1 MACAGA
7 LTSIIMTAV
16 GAYLANGG
24 AESIFGRAPVSSA
37 APPAPISGPL
47 GDLTAQSTS
56 TTFLSETGAQL
67 QFPPTMGTASGTVN
81 AVTATT
87 GQSWYQ
93 SLTTTLGEMKEA
105 VIEFTAPMRSAWNTM
120 SNAPV
125 SAGNEVFMQTV
136 GTYGKANALFL
147 QSLTE
152 NTFRTAIAASIGF
165 AGKALGGTGDI
176 VAGVI
181 TGDPKKLGSIFSA
194 AQSYADVAN
203 RFINAAEKGVNYLDK
218 TFTSLDN
225 TITAGVD
232 GVSKWFEGL
241 GDDIAKLGNTVS
253 WDKLANLGS
262 PGQLLANLEFS
273 GTLGP
278 LYDKLSDITIDEK
291 TAQEL
296 GFNILSAGYR
306 NVTGQ
311 QDGFTLRDL
320 GVDLNTLARQGAEL
334 PPAVQKQIY
343 EKLGELNP
351 TEVAQVKS
359 ILGNTVNAV
368 RSGQDLLDPKKLL
381 ARSYTTLTTPVR
393 TASVGFRAIYEN
405 QSGSVN
411 PQLNNLGENL
421 KGIIPDDLAIA
432 NAALAR
438 SLGQIKGIQGTGTDR
453 FADAVRNLE
462 TLKDLPLLENQTTYL
477 DPAVAEWWRQQYGE
491 DYGIPLGTG
500 NLGTLVLSDVIG
512 FIAGYNSQK
521 PLQENAPLLQQ
532 LSDEGAFDAFTDANG
547 IYDTI
552 QAYSQ
557 GLFGPTE
564 DPMIPG
570 DWYIIIPSPYFED
583 GTYGPYASA
592 EAAFED
598 VWVETLIPA
607 IVLENVAIVQ
617 NYTKAQ
623 TVYNNE
629 IIWQDQIGREH
640 LNRARIDLDAA
651 TVPPSDTVAINLGQ
665 SLPEIGKDTSFGGPA
680 MFMERVI
687 DFSTL
692 GGQATIAAMREGRNL
707 ERITEAG
714 VQQDAPID
722 TTGLEAPGDFVPSTY
737 TEAEAN
743 ALVIRS

>member
-7 LTSIIMTAV
+7 LTSIVMTAV

-24 AESIFGRAPVSSA
+24 FAEIFGGAPVSSA
-37 APPAPISGPL
+37 ATAAPISN
-47 GDLTAQSTS
+47 AVTS
-56 TTFLSETGAQL
+56 GVTTIGSNGVPIT
-67 QFPPTMGTASGTVN
+67 TSMGTAAGTVSS
-81 AVTATT
+81 VTATT
-87 GQSWYQ
+87 SQTWYQ
-93 SLTTTLGEMKEA
+93 SLSSTLVEMKDA
-105 VIEFTAPMRSAWNTM
+105 VFEFSAEMANGWNTM
-120 SNAPV
+120 VQDAS
-125 SAGNEVFMQTV
+125 NEVFMQTV
-136 GTYGKANALFL
+136 GNWGPQTAEFLKNITPGIFQTALS
-147 QSLTE
+147 QGIS
-152 NTFRTAIAASIGF
+152 IAGQ
-165 AGKALGGTGDI
+165 ALGGTGEI

-181 TGDPKKLGSIFSA
+181 TGDPRKLGTIFSA
-194 AQSYADVAN
+194 AQSYASIAN
-203 RFINAAEKGVNYLDK
+203 SFINAAEKGADYLDK
-218 TFTSLDN
+218 TFTNLDN

-241 GDDIAKLGNTVS
+241 GDDIAEWGNTVS
-253 WDKLANLGS
+253 WDNLANLGS

-278 LYDKLSDITIDEK
+278 LYDKLADITIDEK

-296 GFNILSAGYR
+296 GFNILTAGYR

-311 QDGFTLRDL
+311 QDGITLRDL
-320 GVDLNTLARQGAEL
+320 GVDLNTLARQGADL

-381 ARSYTTLTTPVR
+381 ARSYTTVTTPVR
-393 TASVGFRAIYEN
+393 TASVGFRAVYEN
-405 QSGSVN
+405 ESGSVN
-411 PQLNNLGENL
+411 PQLNNLGEDL

-432 NAALAR
+432 NAAVAR

-462 TLKDLPLLENQTTYL
+462 TLKDLPLLQNQTTYL
-477 DPAVAEWWRQQYGE
+477 DPAVAEWWKQYYGE
-491 DYGIPLGTG
+491 DYGIKLGTG
-500 NLGTLVLSDVIG
+500 NLGTILLSDTIG

-521 PLQENAPLLQQ
+521 PLEENAVLLQQ
-532 LSDEGAFDAFTDANG
+532 LNDEGAFDEFTRAGG
-547 IYDTI
+547 IYEVI
-552 QAYSQ
+552 QEFCQ
-557 GLFGPTE
+557 GLYGPTNVAV
-564 DPMIPG
+564 DPDPPEWEITIPAG
-570 DWYIIIPSPYFED
+570 YFQA
-583 GTYGPYASA
+583 GTYGPYGDAF
-592 EAAFED
+592 ECFED
-598 VWVETLIPA
+598 VWLTVIIPGTKQ
-607 IVLENVAIVQ
+607 ENINIYQ
-617 NYTKAQ
+617 NYEKAR
-623 TVYNNE
+623 TVYQND
-629 IIWQDQIGREH
+629 ITWTDQIGREVI
-640 LNRARIDLDAA
+640 NRERIDLDIP
-651 TVPPSDTVAINLGQ
+651 TVPASDITAINLGQ

-680 MFMERVI
+680 MFMERVVN
-687 DFSTL
+687 FNSL

>member
-24 AESIFGRAPVSSA
+24 AESIFGKAPVSSA
-37 APPAPISGPL
+37 ATAAPITDAVTSGVTTIGSNGVPIV
-47 GDLTAQSTS
+47 TS
-56 TTFLSETGAQL
+56 
-67 QFPPTMGTASGTVN
+67 MGTAQGTV
-81 AVTATT
+81 AATAATT
-87 GQSWYQ
+87 SQTWYQ
-93 SLTTTLGEMKEA
+93 SLTTTLGEMKDA
-105 VIEFTAPMRSAWNTM
+105 VIEFTAPMREAWNTM

-125 SAGNEVFMQTV
+125 AAGNEVFMQTV

-147 QSLTE
+147 QSVTE
-152 NTFRTAIAASIGF
+152 GAFRTAIGASLQF
-165 AGKALGGTGDI
+165 AGQALGGTGDL

-181 TGDPKKLGSIFSA
+181 TGDPKKLGTIFSA
-194 AQSYADVAN
+194 AQSYASIAN
-203 RFINAAEKGVNYLDK
+203 QFINAAEQGAEYLDK
-218 TFTSLDN
+218 TFTNLDN

-241 GDDIAKLGNTVS
+241 GDDIAEWGNTVS
-253 WDKLANLGS
+253 WDNLANLGS

-278 LYDKLSDITIDEK
+278 LYDKLADITISEE
-291 TAQEL
+291 TAQQL
-296 GFNILSAGYR
+296 GFNILTAGYR
-306 NVTGQ
+306 NITGQ

-320 GVDLNTLARQGAEL
+320 GVDLNTLAREGANL
-334 PPAVQKQIY
+334 PPEIQKQIY

-359 ILGNTVNAV
+359 ILGNTQNAV

-381 ARSYTTLTTPVR
+381 ARSYTTVTTPVR

-405 QSGSVN
+405 DTGSVN

-453 FADAVRNLE
+453 FSDAVKNLE
-462 TLKDLPLLENQTTYL
+462 TLKDLPLLQNQTTYL
-477 DPAVAEWWRQQYGE
+477 DPAVAEWWRQQYNE
-491 DYGIPLGTG
+491 DYGIKLGTG
-500 NLGTLVLSDVIG
+500 NLDTILLSDTIG
-512 FIAGYNSQK
+512 YIAGYNSQK
-521 PLQENAPLLQQ
+521 PLEENAPLLQQ
-532 LSDEGAFDAFTDANG
+532 LNDEGAFDAFTQTNG

-552 QAYSQ
+552 QGYSQ

-564 DPMIPG
+564 DPMSPG
-570 DWYIIIPSPYFED
+570 DWYITITAGYFEA
-583 GTYGPYASA
+583 GTYGPYTSA
-592 EAAFED
+592 EEAFED

-607 IVLENVAIVQ
+607 IVLENVSIMQ
-617 NYTKAQ
+617 NYQKAQ

-640 LNRARIDLDAA
+640 LNRARIDLDAL
-651 TVPPSDTVAINLGQ
+651 TVPPSNTTAINFGQ

-680 MFMERVI
+680 MFMERVV
-687 DFSTL
+687 DFTTL

-707 ERITEAG
+707 QRIADAG
-714 VQQDAPID
+714 VQQDAPIN
-722 TTGLEAPGDFVPSTY
+722 TEGLEAPGDLVPSTY
-737 TEAEAN
+737 TESEAN

>member
-7 LTSIIMTAV
+7 LTSIVMTVV

-24 AESIFGRAPVSSA
+24 AAEIFGGPAVSSA
-37 APPAPISGPL
+37 AAPAPITDAVTSGVTTVGSNGVPII
-47 GDLTAQSTS
+47 TS
-56 TTFLSETGAQL
+56 
-67 QFPPTMGTASGTVN
+67 MGTAEGVVN
-81 AVTATT
+81 AATATT
-87 GQSWYQ
+87 SQTWYQ
-93 SLTTTLGEMKEA
+93 QLGTTLTEMKDS
-105 VIEFTAPMRSAWNTM
+105 VISFSNDMRGAWNEMVNST
-120 SNAPV
+120 S
-125 SAGNEVFMQTV
+125 NEVFMSTV
-136 GTYGKANALFL
+136 GSFGKPGAEFL
-147 QSLTE
+147 QQLTVGA
-152 NTFRTAIAASIGF
+152 FSTALQESVRF
-165 AGKALGGTGDI
+165 AGQALGGTGEI

-181 TGDPKKLGSIFSA
+181 TGDTRKIGSIFSA
-194 AQSYADVAN
+194 AQSYATLAN
-203 RFINAAEKGVNYLDK
+203 QFINAAEKGADYLDK
-218 TFTSLDN
+218 TFTNLDN

-241 GDDIAKLGNTVS
+241 GDDIAEWGNTVS
-253 WDKLANLGS
+253 WDNLANLGS

-278 LYDKLSDITIDEK
+278 MYDKLADITIDEK

-296 GFNILSAGYR
+296 GFNILTTTYR

-311 QDGFTLRDL
+311 QDGVTLRDL
-320 GVDLNTLARQGAEL
+320 GVDLNTLARQGADL
-334 PPAVQKQIY
+334 PPAIQKQIY
-343 EKLGELNP
+343 EKLGDLSP

-359 ILGNTVNAV
+359 ILGNTTNAV

-381 ARSYTTLTTPVR
+381 ARSYTTVTTPVR

-405 QSGSVN
+405 ESGSVN
-411 PQLNNLGENL
+411 PQLNNLGEDL

-453 FADAVRNLE
+453 FANAVKNLE
-462 TLKDLPLLENQTTYL
+462 TLKDLPLLQNQTTYL

-491 DYGIPLGTG
+491 DYNVKLGTG

-521 PLQENAPLLQQ
+521 PLEENSVLLQQ
-532 LSDEGAFDAFTDANG
+532 LYDEGAFDAFTQANG

-552 QAYSQ
+552 QAYCQ
-557 GLFGPTE
+557 GVFGPVDTATPP
-564 DPMIPG
+564 DPPAWVIT
-570 DWYIIIPSPYFED
+570 IPSPYFEA
-583 GTYGPYASA
+583 GTYGPYSSA
-592 EAAFED
+592 EEAFED
-598 VWVETLIPA
+598 VWIQTIVPA
-607 IVLENVAIVQ
+607 IVVENVSLVQ
-617 NYTKAQ
+617 NNAKAKQ
-623 TVYNNE
+623 VYDNE
-629 IIWQDQIGREH
+629 TIWQDQNVREH
-640 LNRARIDLDAA
+640 VNRARIDLDAA
-651 TVPPSDTVAINLGQ
+651 TVPASDQVAINFGQ

-680 MFMERVI
+680 MWMERVVDI
-687 DFSTL
+687 TTL

-707 ERITEAG
+707 QRISEAG

>member
-24 AESIFGRAPVSSA
+24 FAEIFGG
-37 APPAPISGPL
+37 APISSASAAAGAS
-47 GDLTAQSTS
+47 TATGA
-56 TTFLSETGAQL
+56 TTFISETGAQYAT
-67 QFPPTMGTASGTVN
+67 TMGTSQGTVA
-81 AVTATT
+81 AVTSTT
-87 GQSWYQ
+87 SQSWYS
-93 SLTTTLGEMKEA
+93 SLSQTLVEMKDA
-105 VIEFTAPMRSAWNTM
+105 VIEFTAPMRDAWNTI
-120 SNAPV
+120 STAPAA
-125 SAGNEVFMQTV
+125 AGNEVFLQTV
-136 GTYGKANALFL
+136 GTYGPNTAQFL
-147 QSLTE
+147 KSITE
-152 NTFRTAIAASIGF
+152 GAFQTAISASLEF
-165 AGKALGGTGDI
+165 AGQALGGTGQV

-181 TGDPKKLGSIFSA
+181 TGDPRKLGSIFSA
-194 AQSYADVAN
+194 AQSYASIAN
-203 RFINAAEKGVNYLDK
+203 QFINAAEKGADYLDK

-241 GDDIAKLGNTVS
+241 GDDIAEWGNTVS
-253 WDKLANLGS
+253 WDNLANLGS

-278 LYDKLSDITIDEK
+278 MYDKLADITIDEK

-296 GFNILSAGYR
+296 GFNILTAGYR

-311 QDGFTLRDL
+311 QDGITLRDL
-320 GVDLNTLARQGAEL
+320 GVDLNTLARQGADL

-359 ILGNTVNAV
+359 ILGNTTNAV

-381 ARSYTTLTTPVR
+381 ARSYTTVTTPVR

-405 QSGSVN
+405 ESGSVN
-411 PQLNNLGENL
+411 PQLNNLGEDL

-438 SLGQIKGIQGTGTDR
+438 SLGQIKGIQGTSTDR

-462 TLKDLPLLENQTTYL
+462 TLKDLPLLQNQTTYL
-477 DPAVAEWWRQQYGE
+477 DPAVAQWWKNFYGL
-491 DYGIPLGTG
+491 DYGISLGTG
-500 NLGTLVLSDVIG
+500 NLDTIILSDVIG
-512 FIAGYNSQK
+512 FIAGYNSQV
-521 PLQENAPLLQQ
+521 PISDNTPLLQQ
-532 LSDEGAFDAFTDANG
+532 LADDGAFDAFTDANG

-552 QAYSQ
+552 QAYCQ
-557 GLFGPTE
+557 GVFGPTDTATPP
-564 DPMIPG
+564 DPPAWVIT
-570 DWYIIIPSPYFED
+570 IPSPYFEA
-583 GTYGPYASA
+583 GSYGPYATA
-592 EAAFED
+592 EEAFED
-598 VWVETLIPA
+598 VWLETLVPA
-607 IVLENVAIVQ
+607 IVLENVAIAQ

-623 TVYNNE
+623 QVLRNE
-629 IIWQDQIGREH
+629 YIWQDQIGREH
-640 LNRARIDLDAA
+640 LNRSRIDLDAA
-651 TVPPSDTVAINLGQ
+651 TIPPSDTVAINFGQ

-680 MFMERVI
+680 MWLERVVNA
-687 DFSTL
+687 DSL

-707 ERITEAG
+707 QRIAEAG

-722 TTGLEAPGDFVPSTY
+722 TAGLEQPGSFVPSTY

>member
-7 LTSIIMTAV
+7 LTSIVMTVV

-24 AESIFGRAPVSSA
+24 FAEIFGDPAISSA
-37 APPAPISGPL
+37 SAATGAS
-47 GDLTAQSTS
+47 TATGA
-56 TTFLSETGAQL
+56 TTFISETGAQYAT
-67 QFPPTMGTASGTVN
+67 TMGTSQGTMA
-81 AVTATT
+81 AVTSTT

-93 SLTTTLGEMKEA
+93 QLGATLTEMKDS
-105 VIEFTAPMRSAWNTM
+105 VITFSSEMRAGWNEMVNST
-120 SNAPV
+120 S
-125 SAGNEVFMQTV
+125 NEVFMSTV
-136 GTYGKANALFL
+136 GSFGKNGAEFL
-147 QSLTE
+147 QQLTVQTF
-152 NTFRTAIAASIGF
+152 NTALAESVKF
-165 AGKALGGTGDI
+165 AGQALGGTGEI

-181 TGDPKKLGSIFSA
+181 TGDTRKIGSIFSA
-194 AQSYADVAN
+194 AQSYASIAN
-203 RFINAAEKGVNYLDK
+203 QFINAAEKGGEYLDK

-241 GDDIAKLGNTVS
+241 GDDIAEWGNTVS
-253 WDKLANLGS
+253 WDNLANLGS

-278 LYDKLSDITIDEK
+278 MYDKLADITIDEK

-296 GFNILSAGYR
+296 GFNILTAGYR

-311 QDGFTLRDL
+311 QDGITLRDL
-320 GVDLNTLARQGAEL
+320 GVDLNTLARQGADL

-343 EKLGELNP
+343 EKLGDLNP

-381 ARSYTTLTTPVR
+381 ARSYTTVTTPVR

-405 QSGSVN
+405 ESGSVN
-411 PQLNNLGENL
+411 PQLNNLGEDL

-438 SLGQIKGIQGTGTDR
+438 SLGQIKGIQGTGTER

-462 TLKDLPLLENQTTYL
+462 TLKDLPLLQNQTTYL
-477 DPAVAEWWRQQYGE
+477 DPAVAEYWKQYYGL

-500 NLGTLVLSDVIG
+500 NLGTIVLSDVIG
-512 FIAGYNSQK
+512 FIAGYNSQV
-521 PLQENAPLLQQ
+521 PLEQNAILLQE

-552 QAYSQ
+552 QAYCQ
-557 GLFGPTE
+557 GVFGPTE
-564 DPMIPG
+564 DPMNPG
-570 DWYIIIPSPYFED
+570 DWYITIPNPYFED

-598 VWVETLIPA
+598 VWLETLIPA
-607 IVLENVAIVQ
+607 IVAENVSLVQ
-617 NYTKAQ
+617 NNPKAKK
-623 TVYNNE
+623 VYDTE
-629 IIWQDQIGREH
+629 LIWQDQIAREH

-651 TVPPSDTVAINLGQ
+651 TVPASDTVAINFGQ
-665 SLPEIGKDTSFGGPA
+665 SLPEIGKDTSFAGPA
-680 MFMERVI
+680 MWMERVVNAT
-687 DFSTL
+687 TL

-722 TTGLEAPGDFVPSTY
+722 TTGLEQPGSFVPSTY